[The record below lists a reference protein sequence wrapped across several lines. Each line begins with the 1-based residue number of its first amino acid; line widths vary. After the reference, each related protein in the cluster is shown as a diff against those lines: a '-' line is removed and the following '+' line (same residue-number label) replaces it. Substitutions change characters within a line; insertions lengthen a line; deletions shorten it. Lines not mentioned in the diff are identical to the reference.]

1 MEGEMKRSFD
11 AWRALLHVGWLAVL
25 LGLVME
31 VILVAL
37 AAGFGTL
44 KGANPILADLVQKVS
59 WSVVVCV
66 GLAVGT
72 TAKEARGSLMGL
84 AGLLAAPLAFMVARS
99 LHKGAMQALEVASTA
114 GPTPSLALIVL
125 IKGLQYGSFGLTL
138 DWVEKKPWG
147 GLAAHLATGLA
158 VGILFGGAML
168 ALSIQA
174 AHQTPPLPVL
184 VSRAANE
191 LLFPVGCAFVIYVSK
206 VMKKLGARSEERV
219 H

>member
-1 MEGEMKRSFD
+1 MNKSFD
-11 AWRALLHVGWLAVL
+11 AWKALLHVGWLAVL
-25 LGLVME
+25 LGLTME
-31 VILVAL
+31 VILVVL

-72 TAKEARGSLMGL
+72 TAKKARGPLMGL
-84 AGLLAAPLAFMVARS
+84 AGLFAAPLAFFAARS
-99 LHKGAMQALEVASTA
+99 LHKGAMEALGVAAAA
-114 GPTPSLALIVL
+114 GPGPSLILIGL
-125 IKGLQYGSFGLTL
+125 LKGLQYGSFGLAL

-158 VGILFGGAML
+158 VGVLFGGIML
-168 ALSIQA
+168 ALHIQA
-174 AHQTPPLPVL
+174 APQTPPLPAL
-184 VSRAANE
+184 VSRATNE
-191 LLFPVGCAFVIYVSK
+191 FLFPVGCAFVIYVSK
-206 VMKKLGARSEERV
+206 VMKKTGGRPEGRV

>member
-1 MEGEMKRSFD
+1 MENRKSFD
-11 AWRALLHVGWLAVL
+11 AWRAVLNVGWLAVL

-72 TAKEARGSLMGL
+72 TAKKARGPRMGL

-114 GPTPSLALIVL
+114 GPSPSLALIAL
-125 IKGLQYGSFGLTL
+125 IKGLQYGSLGLTL

-147 GLAAHLATGLA
+147 GLAAHLETGLA
-158 VGILFGGAML
+158 AGIVFGSL
-168 ALSIQA
+168 LLVLSIQA
-174 AHQTPPLPVL
+174 APQTPPLPAL

-191 LLFPVGCAFVIYVSK
+191 FLFPVGCAFVIYVSK
-206 VMKKLGARSEERV
+206 VMKKLGGESEGRI

>member
-1 MEGEMKRSFD
+1 MNKPFD

-72 TAKEARGSLMGL
+72 TAKKARGPRMGL

-99 LHKGAMQALEVASTA
+99 LHKGAMQALEVAVAA
-114 GPTPSLALIVL
+114 GPGPSLLLIGL
-125 IKGLQYGSFGLTL
+125 LKGLQYGSFGLTL

-158 VGILFGGAML
+158 VGIVFGGAML

-174 AHQTPPLPVL
+174 APQTPPLPAL

-191 LLFPVGCAFVIYVSK
+191 FLFPVGCAFVIYASK
-206 VMKKLGARSEERV
+206 VMKRTGARPEGRV

>member
-31 VILVAL
+31 VILGAL

-44 KGANPILADLVQKVS
+44 KGATPILADVVQKVS

-72 TAKEARGSLMGL
+72 TPKKARAPLMGL
-84 AGLLAAPLAFMVARS
+84 AAMLAAPLAFMAARS
-99 LHKGAMQALEVASTA
+99 LHEGAMQALEVASTA
-114 GPTPSLALIVL
+114 GPTPSLALIAL

-138 DWVEKKPWG
+138 DWVAKKPWG
-147 GLAAHLATGLA
+147 GLATHLATGLA
-158 VGILFGGAML
+158 AGIVFGSL
-168 ALSIQA
+168 LLVLSIQA
-174 AHQTPPLPVL
+174 APQTPPLPAL

>member
-1 MEGEMKRSFD
+1 MNKPFD

-25 LGLVME
+25 LGLTME

-44 KGANPILADLVQKVS
+44 KGVNPILADLVQKVS

-72 TAKEARGSLMGL
+72 TAKKARGPLMGL
-84 AGLLAAPLAFMVARS
+84 AGLLAAPLAFMAARS
-99 LHKGAMQALEVASTA
+99 LHEGAMRALEVASAA
-114 GPTPSLALIVL
+114 GPTPSLALIAL
-125 IKGLQYGSFGLTL
+125 IKGVQYGAFGLTL

-147 GLAAHLATGLA
+147 GLAAYLATGLA
-158 VGILFGGAML
+158 AGIVFGGTLL
-168 ALSIQA
+168 ALTIQA
-174 AHQTPPLPVL
+174 APEMPPLPVL

-191 LLFPVGCAFVIYVSK
+191 FLFPVGCAFVIYVSK
-206 VMKKLGARSEERV
+206 VMKKLGGASEGRIY
-219 H
+219 

>member
-59 WSVVVCV
+59 WSVLVCV
-66 GLAVGT
+66 GLAVGAT
-72 TAKEARGSLMGL
+72 VKEARGPLMGL

-99 LHKGAMQALEVASTA
+99 LHNGAMQALEVASSA
-114 GPTPSLALIVL
+114 GPTPSLALIAL

-138 DWVEKKPWG
+138 DWVAKKPWG

-158 VGILFGGAML
+158 AGIVFGSL
-168 ALSIQA
+168 LLVLSIQA
-174 AHQTPPLPVL
+174 APQTPPLPAL

-191 LLFPVGCAFVIYVSK
+191 FLFPVGCAFVIYVSK

>member
-1 MEGEMKRSFD
+1 MNKPFD

-25 LGLVME
+25 LGLTME

-44 KGANPILADLVQKVS
+44 KGVNPILADLVQKVS

-147 GLAAHLATGLA
+147 GVAAYLATGLA
-158 VGILFGGAML
+158 AGIVFGGTLL
-168 ALSIQA
+168 ALTIQA
-174 AHQTPPLPVL
+174 APEMPPLPVL

-191 LLFPVGCAFVIYVSK
+191 FLFPVGCAFVIYVSK
-206 VMKKLGARSEERV
+206 VMKKLGGASEGRIY
-219 H
+219 